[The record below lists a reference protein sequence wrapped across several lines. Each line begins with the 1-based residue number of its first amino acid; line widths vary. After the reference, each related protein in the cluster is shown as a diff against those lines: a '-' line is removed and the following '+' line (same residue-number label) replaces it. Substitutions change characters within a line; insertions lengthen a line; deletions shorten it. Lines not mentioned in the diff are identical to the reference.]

1 MTPAGT
7 HTWSTIHTEVQYTT
21 MSQGNPKGSLLEK
34 QAGCVHSDK
43 HAHSPCWRKF
53 HPRIWSGYQTL
64 CCRRLQCIHGV
75 CGQVRQNGQQLWNC
89 LQNMEVDQETVFSPN
104 RHDHSKRISYK
115 QVVVAK
121 WCTKISVKFSFVNWL
136 SIHKRKMWQLVAF
149 QGTDQVQLRPSSW
162 LEVKHS
168 EHWPSKGKIWRC
180 CMCSLHKQT
189 WSMLYF
195 CWKCDDGLCIVNCF
209 EKWHTR
215 LNLSN

>member
-89 LQNMEVDQETVFSPN
+89 LQNMEVDQKTIFSPN
-104 RHDHSKRISYK
+104 RHDHSQRISNT
-115 QVVVAK
+115 QVVWWQNDAQKVPWNTRWRIDYSQEENVTASG
-121 WCTKISVKFSFVNWL
+121 IS
-136 SIHKRKMWQLVAF
+136 R
-149 QGTDQVQLRPSSW
+149 GRPSATASQLSW
-162 LEVKHS
+162 L
-168 EHWPSKGKIWRC
+168 
-180 CMCSLHKQT
+180 
-189 WSMLYF
+189 
-195 CWKCDDGLCIVNCF
+195 GLCILGSF
-209 EKWHTR
+209 ETWHTR
-215 LNLSN
+215 VDLLH